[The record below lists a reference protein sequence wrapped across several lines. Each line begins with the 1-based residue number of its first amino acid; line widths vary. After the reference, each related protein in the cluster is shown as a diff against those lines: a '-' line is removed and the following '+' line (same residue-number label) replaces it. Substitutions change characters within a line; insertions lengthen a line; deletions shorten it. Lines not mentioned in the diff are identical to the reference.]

1 VLIAFA
7 VGGHALAAGTVSG
20 LGSALGSLVFEV
32 LIGFADTASSLAGF
46 LGSSEGH
53 VFGIAG

>member
-1 VLIAFA
+1 MRIA

-20 LGSALGSLVFEV
+20 LGNALGSLVFE
-32 LIGFADTASSLAGF
+32 ISSGLQIPQAPAGF
-46 LGSSEGH
+46 LGSSEIH